1 MRLLLPLALF
11 LGVVFS
17 APAAAQ
23 SGVVLSF
30 SGRGSGQ
37 ARNAAVREA
46 TQRFELVDRRDAERT
61 ATRLGADLNTP
72 EGRAQ
77 LAEDMGLTVMITGA
91 VQGRGR
97 RARTTVVVFDQRGE
111 EVARQETGAPIGRR
125 GRTLVQRATGQALDE
140 AMAAIEEQ
148 RAREEREAAAA
159 REAEQRRSAWDA
171 EAEPVEEEEEE
182 EEESDALASM
192 PLVLVLAGLEFRTRA
207 ASVDFAALG
216 GRVYEASLHPELGL
230 RLESFPLARSGSAAR
245 GLYLEAEFTVAIGLK
260 SVELAMDGTEREIGT
275 NAWRF
280 LVQAGYQYAV
290 NDDAFRVGALIGYGI
305 DSFSLDANDTMPSSS
320 YSQLRLGL
328 VLGARLY
335 EDLVRA
341 RVDAG
346 YRKVFG
352 VGDLAPEF
360 GADASASGFDLG
372 VSILG
377 FHSSGASYAVR
388 FGVTRY
394 SLDFT
399 GDANSAEAAGASEV
413 TGSDR
418 SLSLVVQGGYAF

>member
-1 MRLLLPLALF
+1 MRFTLPCVLF
-11 LGVVFS
+11 LGVIFS
-17 APAAAQ
+17 APVSAQ

-46 TQRFELVDRRDAERT
+46 TQRFELVDRREAERT
-61 ATRLGADLNTP
+61 ATRLGVDLNTP
-72 EGRAQ
+72 EGRAL

-91 VQGRGR
+91 VRGRGR
-97 RARTTVVVFDQRGE
+97 RAETTIVVFDARGE
-111 EVARQETGAPIGRR
+111 EVAREETGAPVGGR
-125 GRTLVQRATGQALDE
+125 GRTLVQRATGAALDV
-140 AMAAIEEQ
+140 AMAAIAERQE
-148 RAREEREAAAA
+148 RAEREAAAA
-159 REAEQRRSAWDA
+159 REEEQRRSAW
-171 EAEPVEEEEEE
+171 ETESQEEQEEEE

-192 PLVLVLAGLEFRTRA
+192 PRLLILAGLEFRTRA

-216 GRVYEASLHPELGL
+216 GRVYEASLHPELGI
-230 RLESFPLARSGSAAR
+230 RLESFPLAGSGPAAG
-245 GLYLEAEFTVAIGLK
+245 GLYLEGEFTVALGLK
-260 SVELAMDGTEREIGT
+260 SVELATDGSEREIGT
-275 NAWRF
+275 SAFRF
-280 LVQAGYQYAV
+280 LVQAGYQYAI

-305 DSFSLDANDTMPSSS
+305 DSFSLDENDTLPSSS

-352 VGDLAPEF
+352 VGDLAAEF
-360 GADASASGFDLG
+360 GEDASASGFDLG

-388 FGVTRY
+388 FGYTRY
-394 SLDFT
+394 SLDFAGAT
-399 GDANSAEAAGASEV
+399 NAPDAASASEV

-418 SLSLVVQGGYAF
+418 SISLVVQGGYAF